1 MKTIRCRHP
10 KEGLTVVKLFAKPE
24 LGMDVSGAVRIV
36 KEYHQ
41 ALMKFPGVLSYPL
54 TVETDRAVYLARQFL
69 YSSLYDRIS
78 TRPFLETTE
87 KIWITYQLMSSL
99 RDTHALNLCHGDI
112 KCENVLISSWN
123 WAYLCDFAPYKPT
136 WLPEDNPANFSY
148 FFDTSA
154 RRTCYVAPER
164 FVTGSTGDLSD
175 YVRRGGGGNDP
186 QSPSFILAN
195 GRSSL
200 RPAMDIFGLGCV
212 IAELFLEGKS
222 IFTLAQLLQYKGGEY
237 DPGPELAKIRHE
249 PVRALIQRMIHLDPK
264 QRPSAAQCLRDG
276 AEVIFPA
283 VYGEFLYP
291 YMAGFAT
298 FLASLQP
305 TDRTDDSVHLSSPP
319 GAGAGPSELPNSA
332 RHLATLYFT
341 HSGVD
346 GPSQTSNSPAT
357 LPTVILCCSDA
368 RIDRIYHDWDTLCT
382 TLDLPLPSLPPSPK
396 TSESTPTSPPPAR
409 LPHPAALI
417 LISLVTACLRNTAYP
432 TSKRHGLELLLWLA
446 AGASDDHILNR
457 ILPHVLSL
465 VSDDSAAVRQAAI
478 HILTQLLT
486 MVRSLAPQDADLF
499 PDYLL
504 PSLRGLLND
513 PEPMVRMALAS
524 SMAALAE
531 TAVHF
536 LEQKAVMGP
545 NASHQISQSDT
556 SSSPIEPGARGNS
569 GSVSARGKK
578 PLWLLRL
585 QFQGLIT
592 HLLTDT
598 HPGVRRALL
607 VDMTRLAIF
616 FGRTMANDFLLSHVI
631 TFLNDRDWHLRSAFF
646 EAVVGIAAVVGPRS
660 LELYI
665 LPLMQQSLAD
675 ANEGVVEKVLH
686 CFTALTE
693 TGLFGQLAL
702 WDLFQQ
708 VLPMLYHPNPGIR
721 YGTVALVAAV
731 AAQLPEI
738 DRWCLVVPALEP
750 FLQVDTLDITCGTLL
765 AGLKPPIT
773 RRLFQEILAKP
784 LPPELSTPG
793 RAPLSSGPPDPS
805 DAGSIGNSSTGSPS
819 LVPRILH
826 HRSPSQEST
835 YSSSGDTQYSYHL
848 SGIGDPVACRW
859 QYLRNAE
866 PRDYP
871 KLDILAPYIVKL
883 KGSAAL
889 HPRTTGG
896 GGGSGVQAGT
906 TGSLSDVLSLGSGP
920 SHSHSGAG
928 GDRPGG
934 GYSVELRDLGLTPHT
949 VFLTPWDAERP
960 VLPATGPGR
969 NITPAGVT
977 VDHFRTIPI
986 TKSMSACVSPAFP
999 SVGGRPI
1006 ERIASEGALQGYS
1019 PTTTTTTTS
1028 CSTPSSRIS
1037 SVLTAQTDIRRT
1049 ISKVSALA
1057 PVVNTHPA
1065 SIARTRSPVKSP
1077 IDLPAVVGIPPTMS
1091 DAPRSVSRLTSKA
1104 SPSVVVSQLESAPLV
1119 PPSSVAT
1126 TPLAGP
1132 VADPVPTQSNPS
1144 AMLSL
1149 TDALYSASLGS
1160 WTGSPPNSHAI
1171 PPLSLGE
1178 STKQPPPL
1186 AYRHQLLQHPRF
1198 GDTPTSKYR
1207 HILSGAT
1214 GGGYFD
1220 SHLPRLAT
1228 GDPQAEVVETM
1239 ATAVAPTSTAEHRG
1253 AGEGSSHQDRGES
1266 LGAPRLINFPSPIEV
1281 TSPTSALHWLI
1292 HYDAGQTVKILLR
1305 KKALEI
1311 FPRPLP
1317 ELGPATN
1324 PATLTHF
1331 RRLTQEAIPSLQS
1344 WRPEGTLVAF
1354 FKDHTAAINAIS
1366 LSTDQALF
1374 ATASDDMTV
1383 KVWDCL
1389 RLEKHVL
1396 HRARSSYDLGARV
1409 QSLTFLQGTYSLA
1422 ATGDDGSIHL
1432 LRIDSH
1438 AVDTRNKYGTCQLVR
1453 RSQLSVTTTNGGAGN
1468 GGLGE
1473 YAIQIAHVQAENQS
1487 YLLVATTASRLVALD
1502 IHTLDELWSVHNPL
1516 RFGLV
1521 TAFVTDPRRTWVLVG
1536 TAKGVLT
1543 LWDLRFRIAV
1553 KSWQHPRRSRIH
1565 QLSMYL
1571 APASHGKW
1579 VLVATGRNEVS
1590 VWDVE
1595 SESCHEVFCGQQQQ
1609 RSWEEIRLD
1618 VARYPYVA
1626 HLAPTIE
1633 EALRAAL
1640 VVSSG
1645 TDGSNSSGSGG
1656 STNPNAADATMA
1668 VATSSHHPGSG
1679 DTAVNAVV
1687 YPSNG
1692 KFLLTAGS
1700 DRKLRYWDLECIE
1713 ESYVISGGGSGGGKG
1728 NGHGY
1733 GYGGTTTGV
1742 SGNGPYLPNDGGPC
1756 IYEAHRMGPTRF
1768 YTETPLSLEA
1778 IVPPLSPALSAASS
1792 SSVTSMVAGAPRQG
1806 SRPTA
1811 RSSGF
1816 TKLIATGMAL
1826 GGGGSG
1832 GGSGTSASAAIAATN
1847 KLRRR
1852 PRPRPA
1858 FADHEDC
1865 ITALQLTEVPYPMI
1879 ISGARNGVIRIFM

>member
-1 MKTIRCRHP
+1 LHSLSLGNGQFMKTIRCRHP

-175 YVRRGGGGNDP
+175 YVRR
-186 QSPSFILAN
+186 AN

-291 YMAGFAT
+291 YMAG
-298 FLASLQP
+298 
-305 TDRTDDSVHLSSPP
+305 
-319 GAGAGPSELPNSA
+319 
-332 RHLATLYFT
+332 
-341 HSGVD
+341 GVD

-793 RAPLSSGPPDPS
+793 R
-805 DAGSIGNSSTGSPS
+805 
-819 LVPRILH
+819 
-826 HRSPSQEST
+826 
-835 YSSSGDTQYSYHL
+835 
-848 SGIGDPVACRW
+848 
-859 QYLRNAE
+859 
-866 PRDYP
+866 
-871 KLDILAPYIVKL
+871 
-883 KGSAAL
+883 
-889 HPRTTGG
+889 
-896 GGGSGVQAGT
+896 
-906 TGSLSDVLSLGSGP
+906 P

-1104 SPSVVVSQLESAPLV
+1104 SP
-1119 PPSSVAT
+1119 
-1126 TPLAGP
+1126 
-1132 VADPVPTQSNPS
+1132 
-1144 AMLSL
+1144 
-1149 TDALYSASLGS
+1149 
-1160 WTGSPPNSHAI
+1160 
-1171 PPLSLGE
+1171 
-1178 STKQPPPL
+1178 
-1186 AYRHQLLQHPRF
+1186 
-1198 GDTPTSKYR
+1198 
-1207 HILSGAT
+1207 
-1214 GGGYFD
+1214 
-1220 SHLPRLAT
+1220 
-1228 GDPQAEVVETM
+1228 
-1239 ATAVAPTSTAEHRG
+1239 
-1253 AGEGSSHQDRGES
+1253 
-1266 LGAPRLINFPSPIEV
+1266 PIEV

-1595 SESCHEVFCGQQQQ
+1595 SESCHEVFC
-1609 RSWEEIRLD
+1609 
-1618 VARYPYVA
+1618 
-1626 HLAPTIE
+1626 
-1633 EALRAAL
+1633 
-1640 VVSSG
+1640 
-1645 TDGSNSSGSGG
+1645 
-1656 STNPNAADATMA
+1656 
-1668 VATSSHHPGSG
+1668 
-1679 DTAVNAVV
+1679 
-1687 YPSNG
+1687 
-1692 KFLLTAGS
+1692 
-1700 DRKLRYWDLECIE
+1700 
-1713 ESYVISGGGSGGGKG
+1713 
-1728 NGHGY
+1728 
-1733 GYGGTTTGV
+1733 
-1742 SGNGPYLPNDGGPC
+1742 
-1756 IYEAHRMGPTRF
+1756 
-1768 YTETPLSLEA
+1768 
-1778 IVPPLSPALSAASS
+1778 
-1792 SSVTSMVAGAPRQG
+1792 
-1806 SRPTA
+1806 
-1811 RSSGF
+1811 
-1816 TKLIATGMAL
+1816 
-1826 GGGGSG
+1826 
-1832 GGSGTSASAAIAATN
+1832 
-1847 KLRRR
+1847 
-1852 PRPRPA
+1852 
-1858 FADHEDC
+1858 
-1865 ITALQLTEVPYPMI
+1865 
-1879 ISGARNGVIRIFM
+1879 